1 MLVDTSVWIDH
12 LRRGNRSLTAAL
24 VEAEV
29 WCHPFVQGE
38 LACGELRNREEI
50 LSLLGALPKAP
61 VITHEEAL
69 HLVEERGLMGVG
81 LGWVDIHLLGSA
93 LLAGIPLWTLDR
105 RLGGAAKRLG
115 IEVSA
120 LGP

>member
-12 LRRGNRSLTAAL
+12 LRSGNPSLASAL
-24 VEAEV
+24 ETAEV

-38 LACGELRNREEI
+38 LACGNLQNRNEI
-50 LSLLGALPKAP
+50 LSLLDALPQTP
-61 VITHEEAL
+61 LTTHAEAL
-69 HLVEERGLMGVG
+69 GLLENRNLMGTG

-105 RLGGAAKRLG
+105 PLAQTASQLGVGRQ
-115 IEVSA
+115 
-120 LGP
+120 